1 MQMVSPVRIPLENSK
16 SCRDKVKRCAFR
28 YMLLIFSD
36 KKKLKVKGVTL
47 YQTKICSAQIGI

>member
-1 MQMVSPVRIPLENSK
+1 MVSPVRIPLENSK